1 MDAFIK
7 NALFLS
13 QDQTKI
19 WVLLGISMAMSH
31 VVASLTNVTPS
42 DDEKYFNYS
51 YIFTGAV
58 RFNFIVSKDLLSG
71 DDKLRV
77 WLA

>member
-1 MDAFIK
+1 
-7 NALFLS
+7 
-13 QDQTKI
+13 
-19 WVLLGISMAMSH
+19 MAMSH